1 MINLIKKG
9 KYRLVVA
16 KDGNRILYLGPQGY
30 LWKQA
35 KGIGDLLLFSKHP
48 HKLDYVM
55 AYGVYRL
62 YEVQD
67 EPRLV
72 DLQHLELKAG
82 KNKWQGYL
90 LLTGLPRVNKARSR
104 IIATGEVI
112 TKGRTIRKKKMYERD
127 SKFVGASNN

>member
-1 MINLIKKG
+1 MIKLIKHG

-35 KGIGDLLLFSKHP
+35 KGIGELLLFSKH
-48 HKLDYVM
+48 HHRMDYVM
-55 AYGVYRL
+55 AYGIYRL
-62 YEVQD
+62 YEVQE

-82 KNKWQGYL
+82 KYKWQGYL
-90 LLTGLPRVNKARSR
+90 LLTGLPRANKIRSR

-112 TKGRTIRKKKMYERD
+112 TKSRNIRKE
-127 SKFVGASNN
+127 NI